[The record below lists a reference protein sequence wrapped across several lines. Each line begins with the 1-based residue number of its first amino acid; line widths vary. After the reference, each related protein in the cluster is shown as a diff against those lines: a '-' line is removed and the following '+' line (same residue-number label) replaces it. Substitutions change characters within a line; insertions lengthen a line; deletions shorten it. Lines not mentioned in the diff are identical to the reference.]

1 MKKLLKNAQIINEG
15 GIVTADVMIQGDR
28 IVKVAK
34 SIKDE
39 AAEVIDLSG
48 KFLMPGV
55 IDDQVHFRE
64 PGLTH
69 KGRIYT
75 EAKAAV
81 AGGITSLWRC
91 QTQSPKH

>member
-15 GIVTADVMIQGDR
+15 SLVAADVMIQGDR

-34 SIKDE
+34 FIDDSE
-39 AAEVIDLSG
+39 AEVIDLSG

-64 PGLTH
+64 PALTH
-69 KGRIYT
+69 K
-75 EAKAAV
+75 A
-81 AGGITSLWRC
+81 
-91 QTQSPKH
+91 